1 MAAPIAISEETV
13 PVEDTI
19 DLINTD
25 QDTDF
30 SSDDYDQ
37 DLEDEL
43 NDFDGWDNAT
53 GGTLLQVV
61 SPPPS
66 SIES

>member
-1 MAAPIAISEETV
+1 MVADASLDQEETASL
-13 PVEDTI
+13 DHYS
-19 DLINTD
+19 
-25 QDTDF
+25 DF

-53 GGTLLQVV
+53 GGRFTE
-61 SPPPS
+61 SFR
-66 SIES
+66 SI